1 MLLPKVCVLLLV
13 GWLVDFACI
22 KQALSWRSFINFV
35 VVVVLGCFFFVLLC
49 LGFVCVCVFFFLRG
63 CTLKQNLGFISGSSP
78 NYVGLLPLR
87 DCGFFFFFFL

>member
-35 VVVVLGCFFFVLLC
+35 VVVVLGCFCF
-49 LGFVCVCVFFFLRG
+49 GFW
-63 CTLKQNLGFISGSSP
+63 
-78 NYVGLLPLR
+78 
-87 DCGFFFFFFL
+87 FFFFFFFNFV